1 MIGEMDRMDG
11 YTSMEELR
19 QHLLFHKAMTEDPD
33 SYRRIGGYM
42 DILANASEGERLQD
56 PVDESIR
63 SVFSLVLEN
72 GIDPWEI
79 DLSEFVKM
87 YNRKVAANSFDM
99 IVAGKLLLMAYR
111 ILRMQSDSTR
121 ISCEPPQEPEF
132 VEEFIDDSFFEDD
145 ERPMY
150 VPEIEFRESYKKE
163 PLRPVTMYEL
173 IEAFDDARKEI
184 EIQMEREKARSKLK
198 AKEPKT
204 FDNKAH
210 DEDDEK
216 AVELVWQ
223 RILRIGPGQ
232 FPITDL
238 YVNDIR
244 ANITTFVSIL
254 HLVRDGRLD
263 VRQESLPYGEILVEI
278 RADGFD
284 GTVEDEDNR
293 IPEAV
298 V

>member
-1 MIGEMDRMDG
+1 MDG
-11 YTSMEELR
+11 YVSMEELK

-33 SYRRIGGYM
+33 SYSRIGGYM
-42 DILANASEGERLQD
+42 DILANANDGERLQD

-87 YNRKVAANSFDM
+87 YNRKVANNSFDM

-111 ILRMQSDSTR
+111 ILRLQSDSTR
-121 ISCEPPQEPEF
+121 VFSEPPEEPEY

-145 ERPMY
+145 ERPIY
-150 VPEIEFRESYKKE
+150 VPEVAFREAYHKE
-163 PLRPVTMYEL
+163 PTRPVTMYEL

-184 EIQMEREKARSKLK
+184 DIQMERERVRAELK
-198 AKEPKT
+198 AKEPKK
-204 FDNKAH
+204 FENKAH
-210 DEDDEK
+210 DEDDER

-223 RILRIGPGQ
+223 RILRLGAGQ
-232 FPITDL
+232 IPITDL

-263 VRQESLPYGEILVEI
+263 VHQESLPYGEILVEI
-278 RADGFD
+278 RADGVN
-284 GTVEDEDNR
+284 GAVEDDDR
-293 IPEAV
+293 LIPEAAV
-298 V
+298 